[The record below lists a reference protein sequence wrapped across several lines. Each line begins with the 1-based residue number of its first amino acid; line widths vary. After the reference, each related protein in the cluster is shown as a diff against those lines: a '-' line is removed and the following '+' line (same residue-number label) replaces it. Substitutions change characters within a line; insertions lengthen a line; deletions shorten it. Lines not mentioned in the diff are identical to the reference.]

1 MLVMLML
8 VAVEALIVDFV
19 LLLLTGVALLRE
31 LFVALVMLLVMV
43 LVILLVILLVML
55 LVIILEIPL
64 MMLHC

>member
-19 LLLLTGVALLRE
+19 LLLLTGVGLLRE

-43 LVILLVILLVML
+43 LVILLVML